1 MDETFV
7 RLVCPGCQTTWKRP
21 PAELPTHDREF
32 TCRDCET
39 ERRLA
44 EFTRTDHDLAVLK
57 QFQG

>member
-7 RLVCPGCQTTWKRP
+7 RLVCPDCQTAWKRP
-21 PAELPTHDREF
+21 PGTLPTHDQTF
-32 TCRDCET
+32 ACHDCEA